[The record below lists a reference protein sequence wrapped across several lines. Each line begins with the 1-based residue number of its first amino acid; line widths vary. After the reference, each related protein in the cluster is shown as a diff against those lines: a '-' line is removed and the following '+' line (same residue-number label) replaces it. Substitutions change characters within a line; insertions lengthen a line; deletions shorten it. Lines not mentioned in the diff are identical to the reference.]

1 MADNPFNIEDY
12 LAVARS
18 RVTEQFL
25 YNPDDQSGAG
35 VFDRYIQLLLGGKV
49 ELQEVFRQLM
59 QERSIETATGAQ
71 LDIIGEIVGQPR
83 EFIDTA
89 LFPYFAYLG
98 YPDAQS
104 YGDLN
109 NSSLGG
115 YYRGINDPIAG
126 NTLLNDEQ
134 YRLFIKA
141 KIIKNSTN
149 ATPNQLLEF
158 INFVF
163 DSPHNQLIEEGDA
176 AYTLLVGKELSNFET
191 VLLTYVSYSSG
202 YPSRFV
208 PKPIGVRVNYGTYV
222 AGDAFAFQGV
232 PGAKGYGDLNSGT
245 FGYGLGYGLS
255 YGDSNYGLGEPVWD
269 HVYDGSWLYDGSE
282 VYNSTPTYN
291 GNFIS
296 GGRYASLL

>member
-1 MADNPFNIEDY
+1 MSEVNPFVIEQY
-12 LAVARS
+12 LEVARS
-18 RVTEQFL
+18 RATQQFML
-25 YNPDDQSGAG
+25 DADGTGPI
-35 VFDRYIQLLLGGKV
+35 VFDKYLQLLLGGKI

-59 QERSIETATGAQ
+59 QERSIDTAVGAQ

-89 LFPYFAYLG
+89 LLTYFAYLG
-98 YPDAQS
+98 YPDAES

-109 NSSLGG
+109 DSSLGG
-115 YYRGINDPIAG
+115 FYKGLNDPIAG
-126 NTLLNDEQ
+126 NTLLNDDQ

-158 INFVF
+158 VNFVF
-163 DSPHNQLIEEGDA
+163 DSDHNQIIEEGDA
-176 AYTLLVGKELSNFET
+176 AYTLLVGKELSTFER
-191 VLLTYVSYSSG
+191 VLLTYISYSSG

-232 PGAKGYGDLNSGT
+232 AGAKGYGDLTTIATVG
-245 FGYGLGYGLS
+245 GYGSSYGLF
-255 YGDSNYGLGEPVWD
+255 YGGVGEV
-269 HVYDGSWLYDGSE
+269 V
-282 VYNSTPTYN
+282 
-291 GNFIS
+291 I
-296 GGRYASLL
+296 GGGKYAALI

>member
-1 MADNPFNIEDY
+1 MSDNPFNIEDY

-18 RVTEQFL
+18 RVTQQFML
-25 YNPDDQSGAG
+25 DADGTGPI
-35 VFDRYIQLLLGGKV
+35 VFDKYLQLLLGGKI

-59 QERSIETATGAQ
+59 QERSLDTATGAQ
-71 LDIIGEIVGQPR
+71 LDIIGDIVGQPR
-83 EFIDTA
+83 ELIDTA
-89 LFPYFAYLG
+89 LLTFFAFVG

-115 YYRGINDPIAG
+115 PYYDINNPLAG
-126 NTLLNDEQ
+126 NTLLTDEQ

-141 KIIKNSTN
+141 KIIKNNTN

-163 DSPHNQLIEEGDA
+163 GSDHNQLIEEGDA
-176 AYTLLVGKELSNFET
+176 SYTLLIGKQLNSFET

-208 PKPIGVRVNYGTYV
+208 PKPIGVRVNYGTYISTE
-222 AGDAFAFQGV
+222 AFAFQGV
-232 PGAKGYGDLNSGT
+232 PDAKGYGDLSDLS
-245 FGYGLGYGLS
+245 LGGQ
-255 YGDSNYGLGEPVWD
+255 
-269 HVYDGSWLYDGSE
+269 
-282 VYNSTPTYN
+282 
-291 GNFIS
+291 
-296 GGRYASLL
+296 YAQLI

>member
-1 MADNPFNIEDY
+1 MSEVNLFELQQY
-12 LAVARS
+12 LEVARS
-18 RVTEQFL
+18 RVTQQFML
-25 YNPDDQSGAG
+25 DADGTGPV
-35 VFDRYIQLLLGGKV
+35 VFDKFLQLLLGGKI

-59 QERSIETATGAQ
+59 QERSLDTAVGAQ
-71 LDIIGEIVGQPR
+71 LDLIGEIVGQPR

-89 LFPYFAYLG
+89 LLTYFAYQG

-109 NSSLGG
+109 NSGLGG
-115 YYRGINDPIAG
+115 FYRGLNDPLAG

-149 ATPNQLLEF
+149 ATPNQILDF

-163 DSPHNQLIEEGDA
+163 DSPQNQLIEEGDA
-176 AYTLLVGKELSNFET
+176 AYTLLVGRELSSFEQ

-208 PKPIGVRVNYGTYV
+208 PKPIGVRVNYGSYV

-232 PGAKGYGDLNSGT
+232 IGAKGYGDLTTIAAIG
-245 FGYGLGYGLS
+245 GYGDEYGIA
-255 YGDSNYGLGEPVWD
+255 YGGVDSIV
-269 HVYDGSWLYDGSE
+269 V
-282 VYNSTPTYN
+282 
-291 GNFIS
+291 
-296 GGRYASLL
+296 GGGKYASLL